1 METADI
7 ESFITCE
14 LDGQSIIIRPINI
27 QDMSLE
33 SDFIEHLSPETKH
46 YRFFGAINNLSEKV
60 LKTFCDIDG
69 KDSMAFIATEQV
81 GEKEIEI
88 GVCRYVVTSKPDI
101 YELAL
106 TIADKWQHKGLGKL
120 LMNQL
125 ISYAKSHGIKW
136 LYSVELA
143 DNALMQNLSKELGM
157 QSKIDPDDA
166 HQMIY
171 SLTL

>member
-1 METADI
+1 METADV
-7 ESFITCE
+7 ESFIKCE
-14 LDGQSIIIRPINI
+14 LDGQSIIIRPIDI
-27 QDMSLE
+27 HDMSLE

-69 KDSMAFIATEQV
+69 KNSMAFIATEKID
-81 GEKEIEI
+81 EKEIEI
-88 GVCRYVVTSKPDI
+88 GVCRYVVTSKPDV

-143 DNALMQNLSKELGM
+143 DNALMHNLCKELGM
-157 QSKIDPDDA
+157 QAKIDPDDV
-166 HQMIY
+166 HQIIY
-171 SLTL
+171 SLAF